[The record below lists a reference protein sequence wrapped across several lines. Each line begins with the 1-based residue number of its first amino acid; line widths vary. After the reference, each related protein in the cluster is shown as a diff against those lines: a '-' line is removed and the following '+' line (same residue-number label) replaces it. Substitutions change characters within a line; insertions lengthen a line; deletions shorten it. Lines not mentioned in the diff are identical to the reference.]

1 MRPLEI
7 AIVALAGWYPIAG
20 ALVPRLQAIH
30 FLPLLAV
37 GLGFIHLVV
46 EGYRWQ
52 MVPVYILIA
61 MMASV
66 GWRLLH
72 KPAPGLQIGRNERS
86 RAGLLAVVPV
96 VLVALPP
103 ILVPVPRLPVPS
115 GPFQVGTMS
124 LHLVDENR
132 AEIYGSEPGNPRELM
147 VQVWYPARPE
157 ADARPGPWTEDL
169 DQIGPANA
177 QRLGFPS
184 FVLDHLALARTN
196 SYPNAPLFGSDER
209 YPVIVYSHG
218 WTGFRTVNVDQ
229 SEALASHG
237 YMVVSVDHT
246 FGSIMTVFPEGRA
259 VGLDPDALPDQEEV
273 GEQAYQH
280 QAETLV
286 EVFAADLAFVLDSLE
301 ILDEDDERLAGR
313 LDLDR
318 IGLFGHSTGGG
329 AVVALC
335 HTDERCVA
343 GAGLDPWVEPVPL
356 NVVIDGLSQPFLF
369 VRSEEWTAYD
379 NDSRLVDLYLHGGG
393 GQYLASITGTEH
405 WDFVAIPL
413 LTPLAPQLG
422 LKGSIKSDLVMA
434 ITDELLVSFF
444 DAHLKGQIPA
454 MVDGMASRYP
464 EVIMESRSRGG

>member
-1 MRPLEI
+1 MT
-7 AIVALAGWYPIAG
+7 ALAGLYPVAG
-20 ALVPRLQAIH
+20 FLAPRSKAIH
-30 FLPLLAV
+30 TLALTAV
-37 GLGFIHLVV
+37 GLGLIHLVV

-52 MVPVYILIA
+52 MVPVYIVIA
-61 MMASV
+61 IMASV
-66 GWRLLH
+66 AWRLLH

-115 GPFQVGTMS
+115 GPFQVGTVA
-124 LHLVDENR
+124 LHLVDEDR

-147 VQVWYPARPE
+147 VQLWYPARPK

-177 QRLGFPS
+177 DRLGFPS

-196 SYPNAPLFGSDER
+196 SYPDAPLFGSDER

-237 YMVVSVDHT
+237 YVVVSVDHT
-246 FGSIMTVFPEGRA
+246 FGSIMTVFPEDRA
-259 VGLDPDALPDQEEV
+259 VGLDPDALPDQEDV
-273 GEQAYQH
+273 GEQAYQGK
-280 QAETLV
+280 AKTLV
-286 EVFAADLAFVLDSLE
+286 GVFAADLAFVLDSLE

-335 HTDERCVA
+335 YTDERCAA

-356 NVVIDGLSQPFLF
+356 NVIIDGLSQPFLY
-369 VRSEEWTAYD
+369 VRSEEWTNYD
-379 NDSRLVDLYLHGGG
+379 NDPLVRDLYAHGGPE
-393 GQYLASITGTEH
+393 QYLASIAGTEH
-405 WDFVAIPL
+405 WDFVDISL
-413 LTPLAPQLG
+413 LTPLAAQLG
-422 LKGSIKSDLVMA
+422 LKGPIRSDRVIA
-434 ITDELLVSFF
+434 ITDEFLVSFF
-444 DAHLKGQIPA
+444 DAYLKGTIPSN
-454 MVDGMASRYP
+454 VDGVGSAYP
-464 EVIMESRSRGG
+464 EVIMESRRRSG